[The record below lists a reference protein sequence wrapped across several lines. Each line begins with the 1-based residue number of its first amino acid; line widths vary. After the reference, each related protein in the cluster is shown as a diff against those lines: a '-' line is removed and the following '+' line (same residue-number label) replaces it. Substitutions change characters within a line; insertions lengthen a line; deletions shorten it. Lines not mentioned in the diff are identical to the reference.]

1 MATTGS
7 PRYGPPDGPGFIEV
21 MNRRI
26 RWRAAAGFGGVAIA
40 LLLPRVTAA
49 QEQLLWV
56 DGPAGRLRV
65 SDGGNGGVPV
75 VFVHG
80 LAGDRTHWKTQLEH
94 LRPNRRAI
102 AFDMR
107 GHGES
112 DKPDGADYSIDG
124 IAADVEAVVD
134 ALAVNRFVLVGH
146 SFGAGVV
153 AAYAGANPDRVAG
166 LFFADPIGD
175 QRTASMQI
183 QMLVQMLQSPSYQ
196 TAALT
201 YYEAILFNA
210 APGVREQVLE
220 SLNHTSQAALVQAFQ
235 SMTTFDPV
243 ATLTQFPGPM
253 FNAISDLNDFPFSL
267 HNVVKD
273 LPTER
278 MSATS
283 HWLQMDKPEE
293 CNGFLDR
300 FLLES
305 N

>member
-1 MATTGS
+1 
-7 PRYGPPDGPGFIEV
+7 
-21 MNRRI
+21 MNI
-26 RWRAAAGFGGVAIA
+26 RTWWRVAAGLGVAA
-40 LLLPRVTAA
+40 TVLLLPHVTAA
-49 QEQLLWV
+49 QERLLWV

-75 VFVHG
+75 VFVHA
-80 LAGDRTHWKTQLEH
+80 LAGDRTQWKNQLEH

-112 DKPDGADYSIDG
+112 DKPSGADYSIDG

-134 ALAVNRFVLVGH
+134 ALGINRFVLVGH
-146 SFGAGVV
+146 SFGGGVV

-183 QMLVQMLQSPSYQ
+183 QVLVQMLQSPSYQ

-201 YYEAILFNA
+201 YYQAILFNA
-210 APGVREQVLE
+210 APGVGEQVLE

-243 ATLTQFPGPM
+243 AALTKFTGPM
-253 FNAISDLNDFPFSL
+253 FNVISDLNDFPSSL
-267 HNVVKD
+267 HNLVKD

-293 CNGFLDR
+293 FNGYLDR
-300 FLLES
+300 FLEIGF
-305 N
+305 